1 MTGPQREPAP
11 ANSPPVW
18 WSRPGIDGELVGH
31 YTPNVRSHWLAG
43 ALVDSNF
50 EPDVYANLELRRAT
64 RKRRGMAKDVV
75 PIDAQKSEPAF
86 VVPAFYFADF
96 GHDTDTCT

>member
-1 MTGPQREPAP
+1 
-11 ANSPPVW
+11 
-18 WSRPGIDGELVGH
+18 LVGH

-75 PIDAQKSEPAF
+75 PIDAQKSEPRSSF
-86 VVPAFYFADF
+86 QLFTSPILVTTPTPARNR
-96 GHDTDTCT
+96 